1 MRIAGFI
8 EYAALVVG
16 GVGMLA
22 SHTFDQPRG
31 FQLSLC
37 VVGTGIVLGGLESVF
52 TGRSGFRWANDSG
65 EAYAGT
71 PAIVWGLMLLTVGC
85 AVIGSAYL
93 IAEGSWAT
101 AVSHLARR
109 PGPALVVGG
118 LLLAGSGFLLI
129 LTSRGRASVAWM
141 LLIRVPKVLVG
152 FVLLNLGYLAVLL
165 GIWEWL
171 DPRGFGEVTATF
183 GRNYDLGAIGRAWHS
198 WFGLRK

>member
-16 GVGMLA
+16 GIGMLA
-22 SHTFDQPRG
+22 SHTFDLPKG
-31 FQLSLC
+31 FQLGMC
-37 VVGTGIVLGGLESVF
+37 VVGAGIVLGGLESVF

-65 EAYAGT
+65 EAYAGA
-71 PAIVWGLMLLTVGC
+71 PAFIWGLMLLTVGC

-93 IAEGSWAT
+93 IAEGSWGP

-109 PGPALVVGG
+109 PGPVLIVGG
-118 LLLAGSGFLLI
+118 LLLAGTGFLLV
-129 LTSRGRASVAWM
+129 LTSRGPASIAWK
-141 LLIRVPKVLVG
+141 LLIRVPKVLLG
-152 FVLLNLGYLAVLL
+152 LVLLNVGYLAVVL

-171 DPRGFGEVTATF
+171 DPRAFSEVAASF
-183 GRNYDLGAIGRAWHS
+183 GRNYDLDAIGRVWRG